1 MAEKAT
7 IARPYARA
15 AFGFAHEH
23 GRLPQWSA
31 LLAAGAQVVADS
43 RVAPLLGSPHVSD
56 DELVALLADAAGE
69 AADEHGRNYLKTL
82 AHNSRLGLLPEIAAQ
97 YETLRAAV
105 EGVVDVELVAA
116 MPVAAAQQQR
126 LAQALQRRLGRDVRL
141 HTRIDAAL
149 IGGAVVRAGDLVID
163 GSLQGRL
170 ARLTATMTA

>member
-15 AFGFAHEH
+15 AFGFAQEH
-23 GRLPQWSA
+23 GRLPQWSV
-31 LLAAGAQVVADS
+31 LLAAGAQVVSDS
-43 RVAPLLGSPHVSD
+43 RVAPLLGSPHVSN
-56 DELVALLADAAGE
+56 DELVALLAEAAGE
-69 AADEHGRNYLKTL
+69 AADEHGRNYLKAL
-82 AHNSRLGLLPEIAAQ
+82 AHNRRLGLLPEIAAQ

-116 MPVAAAQQQR
+116 MPVEAAQQQR

-163 GSLQGRL
+163 GSLKGRL
-170 ARLTATMTA
+170 ERLTATMTA